1 MKTFLDCMPCFVR
14 QALDAARRASA
25 DPAVHERVVRDVL
38 GWAHAMDMDGPP
50 PLLGRRIQAR
60 LRQVLDDDDP
70 YQAVK
75 AEQNRMAMVLLP
87 DLRARLA
94 ADPDPFGL
102 ALRLAIAGNVIDL
115 GASASVSP
123 DDLRKAVDQAL
134 RQPVCGD
141 PGAFRGAVEAAQDI
155 LYVAD
160 NAGEI
165 VFDRLLIERL
175 PPGRVTLAVRGR
187 PVLNDATRQDARVA
201 GLDAIVPIVDS
212 GSDVPGTW
220 LPACS
225 DDFVR
230 RFAAADL
237 VIAKG
242 QGNYETLS
250 DFAAPVFFLFRAK
263 CPVIAEHAG
272 VPIGAHVVVRGTGAR
287 PLRQGASPQS

>member
-1 MKTFLDCMPCFVR
+1 MKTSLDCMPCFVR

-25 DPAVHERVVRDVL
+25 DPVVHEHVVRDVL
-38 GWAHAMDMDGPP
+38 GWAHGMDMDGPP

-60 LRQVLDDDDP
+60 LRQVLGDADP
-70 YQAVK
+70 YRAVK
-75 AEQNRMAMVLLP
+75 AEQNRMAISLLP
-87 DLRARLA
+87 DLRARLV

-115 GASASVSP
+115 GAKASVSL
-123 DDLRKAVDQAL
+123 DELREAVEQAL
-134 RQPVCGD
+134 RQPVSGD
-141 PGAFRGAVEAAQDI
+141 PEAFRSAVDAAQNI

-175 PPGRVTLAVRGR
+175 PPGRVTLAVRGG

-212 GSDVPGTW
+212 GSDVPGIW

-225 DDFVR
+225 ADFVQ
-230 RFAAADL
+230 RFSAADL

-272 VPIGAHVVVRGTGAR
+272 VPIGSHVAVRGTGNR
-287 PLRQGASPQS
+287 PLPAGPSPQS

>member
-1 MKTFLDCMPCFVR
+1 MKTSLDCMPCFVR
-14 QALDAARRASA
+14 QALDAARRAST

-38 GWAHAMDMDGPP
+38 GWAQAMDMDGPP
-50 PLLGRRIQAR
+50 PLLGWRIQAR
-60 LRQVLDDDDP
+60 LRQILEDDDP
-70 YQAVK
+70 YRAVK
-75 AEQNRMAMVLLP
+75 AEQNRMAMDLLP

-115 GASASVSP
+115 GAKASVSR
-123 DDLRKAVDQAL
+123 DDLREAVDQAV
-134 RQPVCGD
+134 RQPVFGD
-141 PGAFRGAVEAAQDI
+141 VEAFRTAVSTARDI

-165 VFDRLLIERL
+165 VFDRLLIERM
-175 PPGRVTLAVRGR
+175 PPEHVTLAVRGR
-187 PVLNDATRQDARVA
+187 PVLNDATRQDARVV
-201 GLDAIVPIVDS
+201 GLDAIVPILDS
-212 GSDVPGTW
+212 GTDVPGTW
-220 LPACS
+220 PQACS

-230 RFAAADL
+230 RFSAADL

-250 DFAAPVFFLFRAK
+250 DFAVPVFFLFRAK

-272 VPIGAHVVVRGTGAR
+272 VAIGAHVVVRGTGDR
-287 PLRQGASPQS
+287 PLHQGQSQEP